1 MRIGSVVVPPKQLGK
16 YEVGAKIG
24 GGGMASV
31 YIGRTTLDDGTEER
45 VALKVIRDELAHD
58 EQFKSMFI
66 DEAKILAQLSHPNV
80 IKTLEYGVT
89 GHHRFI
95 AMELLSGRTYSD
107 VWELLVVKGERLSPT
122 LAAWLCARVAEGLH
136 HAHELVDDVGQPLGV
151 IHRDVNP
158 GNIFLTHGGD
168 VKLIDFGLAKARVRL
183 SKSADGIVKGK
194 IPYLAPE
201 QAHGRPIDRRIDVY
215 ALGATL
221 WESVT
226 MKRLFKRDTDVD
238 TLRAIREAKVPDVR
252 TMIEGFPAD
261 LWYIIEKSL
270 REDRDARYETA
281 DELRKEL
288 DEFVGDDAHRAAQM
302 KEELSALLT
311 GLFPGQE
318 ARQARWEEA
327 ATSVR
332 MPMHTMPPPA
342 PVPIA
347 STSMLENAEAS
358 DSEIEPMPESVT
370 GDAILIEPSPPPP
383 PPPPRPVPSTPP
395 SASATEVTA
404 PAEVAAP
411 APAPAAHTNGARTT
425 KPDRTKKKKKPK
437 AKSKAKTAKT
447 RSSRPPPVKETE
459 RASDAPV
466 AARVETSDAPEP
478 VRDDREATEKRPEKR
493 ATKRAAKP
501 NDSRGEKRIEKR
513 SPKGPESTDRFAAI
527 RDEAAPKRMWVS
539 LVVVVAVV
547 LALALALSAR

>member
-1 MRIGSVVVPPKQLGK
+1 MILAGSLFHIVRSVPALAPPKQLGK

-24 GGGMASV
+24 GGGMATV
-31 YIGRTTLDDGTEER
+31 YIGRATREDGTEER

-80 IKTLEYGVT
+80 IQTLEYGVT

-107 VWELLVVKGERLSPT
+107 VWDLLVVKGDKMPIA

-136 HAHELVDDVGQPLGV
+136 SAHELADETGHSLHV

-158 GNIFLTHGGD
+158 SNIFLTHGGD

-201 QAHGRPIDRRIDVY
+201 QAHGKPIDRRIDIY

-252 TMIEGFPAD
+252 TMIEGFPD
-261 LWYIIEKSL
+261 ELWTIIAKSL
-270 REDRDARYETA
+270 SEKADDRYDTSDDLRRALDAY
-281 DELRKEL
+281 
-288 DEFVGDDAHRAAQM
+288 VGARAPQM
-302 KEELSALLT
+302 HEELGALLSR
-311 GLFPGQE
+311 LFPGQE
-318 ARQARWEEA
+318 ARQAKWEKA

-332 MPMHTMPPPA
+332 APNYTMPPPA
-342 PVPIA
+342 PVPTA
-347 STSMLENAEAS
+347 SSSMLAEKDAESEPGPAATPS
-358 DSEIEPMPESVT
+358 D
-370 GDAILIEPSPPPP
+370 
-383 PPPPRPVPSTPP
+383 
-395 SASATEVTA
+395 
-404 PAEVAAP
+404 AP
-411 APAPAAHTNGARTT
+411 APSLASADAAFAPAAR
-425 KPDRTKKKKKPK
+425 KKKP
-437 AKSKAKTAKT
+437 AKKPRKKGRKSA
-447 RSSRPPPVKETE
+447 PPATLTPRGGGEAIAE
-459 RASDAPV
+459 DGA
-466 AARVETSDAPEP
+466 
-478 VRDDREATEKRPEKR
+478 DRR
-493 ATKRAAKP
+493 
-501 NDSRGEKRIEKR
+501 RIYIQL
-513 SPKGPESTDRFAAI
+513 AI
-527 RDEAAPKRMWVS
+527 VI
-539 LVVVVAVV
+539 AVV
-547 LALALALSAR
+547 IALALAVSAR

>member
-1 MRIGSVVVPPKQLGK
+1 MILAGSLFHIVRSVPALAPPKQLGK

-24 GGGMASV
+24 GGGMATV
-31 YIGRTTLDDGTEER
+31 YIGRATREDGTEER

-80 IKTLEYGVT
+80 IQTLEYGVT

-107 VWELLVVKGERLSPT
+107 VWDLLVVKGDKMPIA

-136 HAHELVDDVGQPLGV
+136 SAHELADETGHSLHV

-158 GNIFLTHGGD
+158 SNIFLTHGGD

-201 QAHGRPIDRRIDVY
+201 QAHGKPIDRRIDIY

-252 TMIEGFPAD
+252 TMIEGFPD
-261 LWYIIEKSL
+261 ELWTIIAKSL
-270 REDRDARYETA
+270 SEKADDRYDTSDDLRRALDAY
-281 DELRKEL
+281 
-288 DEFVGDDAHRAAQM
+288 VGARAPQM
-302 KEELSALLT
+302 HEELGALLSR
-311 GLFPGQE
+311 LFPGQE
-318 ARQARWEEA
+318 ARQAKWEKA

-332 MPMHTMPPPA
+332 APNYTMPPPA
-342 PVPIA
+342 PVPTA
-347 STSMLENAEAS
+347 SSSMLAEKDAESEPGPAATPS
-358 DSEIEPMPESVT
+358 D
-370 GDAILIEPSPPPP
+370 
-383 PPPPRPVPSTPP
+383 
-395 SASATEVTA
+395 
-404 PAEVAAP
+404 AP
-411 APAPAAHTNGARTT
+411 APSLASADAAFAPAAR
-425 KPDRTKKKKKPK
+425 KKTPAKKPRK
-437 AKSKAKTAKT
+437 KGRKSA
-447 RSSRPPPVKETE
+447 PPATLTPRGGGEAIAE
-459 RASDAPV
+459 DGA
-466 AARVETSDAPEP
+466 
-478 VRDDREATEKRPEKR
+478 DRR
-493 ATKRAAKP
+493 
-501 NDSRGEKRIEKR
+501 RIYIQL
-513 SPKGPESTDRFAAI
+513 AI
-527 RDEAAPKRMWVS
+527 VI
-539 LVVVVAVV
+539 AVV
-547 LALALALSAR
+547 IALALAVSAR

>member
-1 MRIGSVVVPPKQLGK
+1 VRIGSVVAPPKQLGK

-31 YIGRTTLDDGTEER
+31 YIGRATLDDGSEER

-89 GHHRFI
+89 GAHRFI

-107 VWELLVVKGERLSPT
+107 VWDLLVVKAQRMSPW

-136 HAHELVDDVGQPLGV
+136 HSHELVDDLGQSLGV

-158 GNIFLTHGGD
+158 SNIFLTHGGE

-226 MKRLFKRDTDVD
+226 MKRLFKRATDID

-252 TMIEGFPAD
+252 TMIEGFPPD

-288 DEFVGDDAHRAAQM
+288 DEFVGARLPEM

-311 GLFPGQE
+311 DLFPGQE
-318 ARQARWEEA
+318 ARQARWEQA

-332 MPMHTMPPPA
+332 LPMHTMPPPA
-342 PVPIA
+342 PVPVA
-347 STSMLENAEAS
+347 STSLLGNGEPSAPEIERIPESAKREANAKANAKLEADTKAEA
-358 DSEIEPMPESVT
+358 DAEVKADAQAEAEVKAEPRTST
-370 GDAILIEPSPPPP
+370 
-383 PPPPRPVPSTPP
+383 TPP
-395 SASATEVTA
+395 AVK
-404 PAEVAAP
+404 
-411 APAPAAHTNGARTT
+411 G
-425 KPDRTKKKKKPK
+425 KKSKGKG
-437 AKSKAKTAKT
+437 KSKAS
-447 RSSRPPPVKETE
+447 RSSRPPQVKEGE
-459 RASDAPV
+459 RTSEAPPRSQR
-466 AARVETSDAPEP
+466 A
-478 VRDDREATEKRPEKR
+478 REARREERRGNKRV
-493 ATKRAAKP
+493 
-501 NDSRGEKRIEKR
+501 
-513 SPKGPESTDRFAAI
+513 ESTDRFAAV
-527 RDEAAPKRMWVS
+527 RDASAPKRMWVS

-547 LALALALSAR
+547 VALALALSAR

>member
-1 MRIGSVVVPPKQLGK
+1 VRSLPALAPPKLLGK

-24 GGGMASV
+24 GGGMATV
-31 YIGRTTLDDGTEER
+31 YIGRATLEDGSEER

-66 DEAKILAQLSHPNV
+66 DEAKILARLSHPNV
-80 IKTLEYGVT
+80 IRTLEYGVT

-107 VWELLVVKGERLSPT
+107 VWDLLVVKGDKMPIP

-136 HAHELVDDVGQPLGV
+136 SAHELVDETGTPLGV

-158 GNIFLTHGGD
+158 SNIFLTHGGD

-238 TLRAIREAKVPDVR
+238 TLRAIREAKVPDAR
-252 TMIEGFPAD
+252 TLIEGFPEE
-261 LWYIIEKSL
+261 LWTIIAKSL
-270 REDRDARYETA
+270 SENPDDRYATID
-281 DELRKEL
+281 DLRIAL
-288 DEFVGDDAHRAAQM
+288 DTYVAGRAPQM
-302 KEELSALLT
+302 NEELASLLT
-311 GLFPGQE
+311 RLFPGQE
-318 ARQARWEEA
+318 ARQAKWEKA

-332 MPMHTMPPPA
+332 APMYTMPPPA

-347 STSMLENAEAS
+347 STSMLEEESRTKETEPPPPSPPVPPPIVTLKKAE
-358 DSEIEPMPESVT
+358 
-370 GDAILIEPSPPPP
+370 PPPP
-383 PPPPRPVPSTPP
+383 PVVETAQ
-395 SASATEVTA
+395 SA
-404 PAEVAAP
+404 PP
-411 APAPAAHTNGARTT
+411 APASDTSVER
-425 KPDRTKKKKKPK
+425 
-437 AKSKAKTAKT
+437 AKSKKKTKSKGKAKGRK
-447 RSSRPPPVKETE
+447 SSAPPANE
-459 RASDAPV
+459 RATTTGAEDSSDRRRLYIQLALV
-466 AARVETSDAPEP
+466 IA
-478 VRDDREATEKRPEKR
+478 
-493 ATKRAAKP
+493 
-501 NDSRGEKRIEKR
+501 
-513 SPKGPESTDRFAAI
+513 
-527 RDEAAPKRMWVS
+527 
-539 LVVVVAVV
+539 VVV
-547 LALALALSAR
+547 ALALAISAR

>member
-1 MRIGSVVVPPKQLGK
+1 VILAGSLLDIVRSVPALAPPKQLGK

-24 GGGMASV
+24 GGGMATV
-31 YIGRTTLDDGTEER
+31 YIGRASREDGTEER

-80 IKTLEYGVT
+80 IQTLEYGVT

-107 VWELLVVKGERLSPT
+107 VWDLLVVKGDKMPIP

-136 HAHELVDDVGQPLGV
+136 SAHELADETGHSLHV

-158 GNIFLTHGGD
+158 SNIFLTHSGD

-201 QAHGRPIDRRIDVY
+201 QAHGKPIDRRIDIY

-252 TMIEGFPAD
+252 TMVEGFPEE
-261 LWYIIEKSL
+261 LWTIIAKSL
-270 REDRDARYETA
+270 SEKADDRFDTSEDLRRALDAY
-281 DELRKEL
+281 
-288 DEFVGDDAHRAAQM
+288 VGARAPQM
-302 KEELSALLT
+302 HEELGALLSR
-311 GLFPGQE
+311 LFPGQE
-318 ARQARWEEA
+318 ARQAKWEKA

-332 MPMHTMPPPA
+332 APNYTMPPPA

-347 STSMLENAEAS
+347 SSSMLAEK
-358 DSEIEPMPESVT
+358 DTESEPERPAATTST
-370 GDAILIEPSPPPP
+370 APPP
-383 PPPPRPVPSTPP
+383 SL
-395 SASATEVTA
+395 A
-404 PAEVAAP
+404 PASTSP
-411 APAPAAHTNGARTT
+411 G
-425 KPDRTKKKKKPK
+425 DGPK
-437 AKSKAKTAKT
+437 AKKPAKKT
-447 RSSRPPPVKETE
+447 KTKGRKSAPPPVPRGSQAIAE
-459 RASDAPV
+459 RGDGA
-466 AARVETSDAPEP
+466 
-478 VRDDREATEKRPEKR
+478 DRR
-493 ATKRAAKP
+493 
-501 NDSRGEKRIEKR
+501 RIYIQL
-513 SPKGPESTDRFAAI
+513 AI
-527 RDEAAPKRMWVS
+527 
-539 LVVVVAVV
+539 VVAVLV
-547 LALALALSAR
+547 ALALALSAR

>member
-1 MRIGSVVVPPKQLGK
+1 
-16 YEVGAKIG
+16 VGAKIG

-31 YIGRTTLDDGTEER
+31 YIGRAALDDGTEER

-89 GHHRFI
+89 GAHRFI

-107 VWELLVVKGERLSPT
+107 VWDLLAVKGDKIPPW

-136 HAHELVDDVGQPLGV
+136 HAHELVDDLGQSLGV

-158 GNIFLTHGGD
+158 SNIFLTHGGE

-226 MKRLFKRDTDVD
+226 MKRLFKRETDVA

-252 TMIEGFPAD
+252 TLIDGFPPD

-281 DELRKEL
+281 DEFRKEL
-288 DEFVGDDAHRAAQM
+288 DEFVGARAPLM
-302 KEELSALLT
+302 KDELAAMLT
-311 GLFPGQE
+311 RLYPGQE
-318 ARQARWEEA
+318 ARQARWEQA
-327 ATSVR
+327 AASVR

-347 STSMLENAEAS
+347 STNMLESGEDSGPQLATVPDSAKVATDADADASTDAHEEAKA
-358 DSEIEPMPESVT
+358 DEHGATSE
-370 GDAILIEPSPPPP
+370 AL
-383 PPPPRPVPSTPP
+383 
-395 SASATEVTA
+395 
-404 PAEVAAP
+404 
-411 APAPAAHTNGARTT
+411 
-425 KPDRTKKKKKPK
+425 PDVVKIKKKNKKNKGK
-437 AKSKAKTAKT
+437 AKVKS
-447 RSSRPPPVKETE
+447 RSSRPPPVTESE
-459 RASDAPV
+459 RASSPP
-466 AARVETSDAPEP
+466 ARV
-478 VRDDREATEKRPEKR
+478 KR
-493 ATKRAAKP
+493 AKSKRA
-501 NDSRGEKRIEKR
+501 
-513 SPKGPESTDRFAAI
+513 ESTDRFAAV
-527 RDEAAPKRMWVS
+527 RDDAGPKRMWVS
-539 LVVVVAVV
+539 IVVVVAVV
-547 LALALALSAR
+547 LALALALAAR